1 MMKKIVASGF
11 LAFILVACMLSLNG
25 SATWITYAETIDVPS
40 GYADINHTFTYT
52 ANTSGSKNVTLP
64 CTVGDLDNSSTNFT
78 IYNSDTGA
86 IYYNLTVN
94 GNAVNDTDTVA
105 SGETN
110 TTNLTQMITA
120 GVSASATYLN
130 FVWNASA
137 DTDIIN
143 ITIVADDAP
152 LRSAWLNSRTTFAEE
167 IKSDPFITRRQANSF
182 FAVRD
187 RCKFSNNLLF
197 NLTDVTLNI
206 TYPSHRVSTGASTFT
221 WTTLQNGTTGTK
233 YVGYQKY
240 GPRVSTIKHET
251 ISGGYRTTIKIYSHE
266 ILTGMVNWELDT
278 TDEDF
283 EDYFPKFNINTLEVE
298 LNKHDIDFE
307 EGSVD
312 MEDMS
317 VVSGYNTFTF
327 EWSAVAPPVIAPAVV
342 AWYEEAIFGIP
353 IWGLIAFITI
363 VIVILVA
370 ALIWETTKH
379 SG

>member
-25 SATWITYAETIDVPS
+25 NATTWITYAETIDVPS
-40 GYADINHTFTYT
+40 GYADIDHTFTYT

-78 IYNSDTGA
+78 IYNSDTGT

-94 GNAVNDTDTVA
+94 GNVVNDTDTVA

-110 TTNLTQMITA
+110 TTNLTQM
-120 GVSASATYLN
+120 GVSTSATYLN

-143 ITIVADDAP
+143 ITIVADAAP
-152 LRSAWLNSRTTFAEE
+152 FRSAWLNSRTSFAEH

-206 TYPSHRVSTGASTFT
+206 TYPSHRVSTGVSTFT
-221 WTTLQNGTTGTK
+221 WETLQNSTIGTK
-233 YVGYQKY
+233 YVGYQKH
-240 GPRVSTIKHET
+240 GPRVSSIKQEA

-266 ILTGMVNWELDT
+266 ILTKIVNWELDT
-278 TDEDF
+278 TDEDY
-283 EDYFPKFNINTLEVE
+283 EDYFPRFNINTLEIE
-298 LNKHDIDFE
+298 LNKHDTDFE

-327 EWSAVAPPVIAPAVV
+327 EWSPAAAPPAIAPAEVP
-342 AWYEEAIFGIP
+342 WYEEVLFGIP
-353 IWGLIAFITI
+353 IWGLVILIAI
-363 VIVILVA
+363 VIVVLVA
-370 ALIWETTKH
+370 ALIREATKH
-379 SG
+379 PD